1 MSRHYFVSNLRN
13 SYIQCI
19 RCSFLN
25 IYVKPNIFKWHR
37 KAVITRRVS
46 VRFWECVV
54 VGGGGGGG
62 WWGGSVCVWGY
73 PGVKGGLL
81 YRNC

>member
-1 MSRHYFVSNLRN
+1 MPATQTICNCKTAFLSLR
-13 SYIQCI
+13 
-19 RCSFLN
+19 
-25 IYVKPNIFKWHR
+25 
-37 KAVITRRVS
+37 VINTIVTRRVS

>member
-1 MSRHYFVSNLRN
+1 M
-13 SYIQCI
+13 
-19 RCSFLN
+19 
-25 IYVKPNIFKWHR
+25 
-37 KAVITRRVS
+37 
-46 VRFWECVV
+46 V